1 MRHSHIWLQRRG
13 RLKRW
18 CGFVVRQ
25 ISSRI
30 VIIKSS
36 LTNLVFQ
43 YSECSKTCACSVRRA
58 AGRVATTVAATPVA
72 AAVAAAVAT
81 SNRAPCQKKLWLCL
95 RKNMCAVWLNVCPEG
110 FYVCP
115 EPSWRQPRRGD
126 RLVLVI
132 NAILLIEGNAFGQ
145 ALLTGTFARR
155 HFRRSGTWHADAH
168 QNCMGTCT
176 FVLDSVIVVV
186 DGTNTSL
193 PP

>member
-115 EPSWRQPRRGD
+115 EPSCTHRG
-126 RLVLVI
+126 
-132 NAILLIEGNAFGQ
+132 LLIDTSFGEPIT
-145 ALLTGTFARR
+145 ALILASKPSHKHQIRAIPIPNSIEARP
-155 HFRRSGTWHADAH
+155 
-168 QNCMGTCT
+168 C
-176 FVLDSVIVVV
+176 
-186 DGTNTSL
+186 
-193 PP
+193 